1 MHSQIERTALRE
13 RAGARGKAPR
23 RPASNRLAP
32 LELKRLSEFRF
43 QLRSFLHFSQEAAEA
58 VGLRAKQYQLLLAVS
73 GMPAGEEPTIAAV
86 AGRLLLKHNST
97 VELVDRMMEQGLLRR
112 VHDPVDH
119 RRILLRVSGRGEQLM
134 QSLASFH
141 LEELGTTG
149 PALLQS
155 LRGVL
160 NGGGRTARARKATAK
175 EAAAE

>member
-1 MHSQIERTALRE
+1 M
-13 RAGARGKAPR
+13 RGKTPK
-23 RPASNRLAP
+23 RLAAT
-32 LELKRLSEFRF
+32 ELKRLSEFRF
-43 QLRSFLHFSQEAAEA
+43 QLRNFLHFSQEAAEA

-73 GMPAGEEPTIAAV
+73 GMPEGEEPTIAAV

-119 RRILLRVSGRGEQLM
+119 RRILLRVSERGEQLM
-134 QSLASFH
+134 QSLANFH

-160 NGGGRTARARKATAK
+160 RSGQRPARAPKATAK
-175 EAAAE
+175 DAAVV